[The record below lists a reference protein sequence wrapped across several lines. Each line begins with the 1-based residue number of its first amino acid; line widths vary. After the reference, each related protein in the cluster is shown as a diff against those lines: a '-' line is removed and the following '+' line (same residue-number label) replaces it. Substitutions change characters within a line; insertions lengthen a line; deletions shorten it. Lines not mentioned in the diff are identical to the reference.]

1 MGGKV
6 NLYLDDECL
15 AVWHS
20 IPPGMRSQIVRQALL
35 NQHAN
40 DSSGREKLLMQQKK
54 RVLSM
59 VDKELTHLMQKK
71 TILISEIE
79 ELGKLANQD

>member
-15 AVWHS
+15 AVWHT

-35 NQHAN
+35 NQYAN
-40 DSSGREKLLMQQKK
+40 DSSGREKLLMKQKERELTMVGQRIDELTQQKT
-54 RVLSM
+54 V
-59 VDKELTHLMQKK
+59 
-71 TILISEIE
+71 LISEIE
-79 ELGKLANQD
+79 ELRELAN

>member
-1 MGGKV
+1 
-6 NLYLDDECL
+6 
-15 AVWHS
+15 
-20 IPPGMRSQIVRQALL
+20 MRSQIVRQALL
-35 NQHAN
+35 NQNAN
-40 DSSGREKLLMQQKK
+40 DSIGREKLLMQQKK